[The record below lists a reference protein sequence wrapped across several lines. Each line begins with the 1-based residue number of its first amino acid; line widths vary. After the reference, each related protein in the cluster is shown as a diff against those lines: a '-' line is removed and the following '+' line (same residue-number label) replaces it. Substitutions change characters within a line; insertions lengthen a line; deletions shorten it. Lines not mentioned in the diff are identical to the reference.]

1 MAAETCIAFLLAEEL
16 DADDNVP
23 FVADAL
29 RHLQE
34 VRNKAERNY
43 INTVVPKYSIS
54 EFQTHFQLTPTQVE
68 ELIMS
73 LEPLNW
79 NFMRRK
85 WPLRNIV
92 LSSLWTL
99 TTLESYRDVAER
111 FQTSKSVICDHL
123 HEFCALIAEHFSDK
137 ISWPRG
143 PEAEAS
149 AAGFSLAGLPG
160 TLCAVGSCHIPIDKP
175 QGVPV
180 PEAYLNGKMFYSINL
195 MGFCDHAGRF
205 VHVSAEHPGGW
216 HNSQVFETTEV
227 GKALEEDPHALLRGH
242 HLVGDATFPLS
253 EHLLTPFPDYGNLV
267 VRKGRYNWR
276 VLSALKVIQSSF
288 RVLHSRFRRLKSL
301 QMHSIAKTSA
311 AVRACCILHNVCLE
325 NNNPVQ
331 LDDTDCDTV
340 SQEPFHSL
348 PNGHSGSL
356 GGISKRQDIAASL
369 SKKRP
374 QDIM

>member
-1 MAAETCIAFLLAEEL
+1 MAAVACFAFLLAEEL

-29 RHLQE
+29 RHLQG

-54 EFQTHFQLTPTQVE
+54 EFQAHFQLTPTQVE
-68 ELIMS
+68 ELITS

-85 WPLRNIV
+85 WPLRNII

-111 FQTSKSVICDHL
+111 FQTSKSVICDHV

-137 ISWPRG
+137 IGWPKG
-143 PEAEAS
+143 AAAEA
-149 AAGFSLAGLPG
+149 LR
-160 TLCAVGSCHIPIDKP
+160 
-175 QGVPV
+175 GVPV

-195 MGFCDHAGRF
+195 MAFCDHTGRF
-205 VHVSAEHPGGW
+205 VHVNAEQPGGW
-216 HNSQVFETTEV
+216 HNSQVFEMTEV
-227 GKALEEDPHALLRGH
+227 GKALEEDPHALLQGR
-242 HLVGDATFPLS
+242 HLVGDATLPLS
-253 EHLLTPFPDYGNLV
+253 EHLLTPFPDFGNLV
-267 VRKGRYNWR
+267 LRKGRYNWR
-276 VLSALKVIQSSF
+276 ILSTLKVIQNSF
-288 RVLHSRFRRLKSL
+288 RVLHSRFHRLKSL

-311 AVRACCILHNVCLE
+311 AVKACCILHNVCLE
-325 NNNPVQ
+325 TDNPVH

-340 SQEPFHSL
+340 SQEPFHLL
-348 PNGHSGSL
+348 PNGHAGSL